1 MSIMDIFKSNDEV
14 IVKVGKSKGP
24 THLSVPITVGDI
36 KNGIVYD
43 ATGYKNEIVL
53 FLRKNKED
61 K

>member
-1 MSIMDIFKSNDEV
+1 MGLLDLFKTDNDIV
-14 IVKVGKSKGP
+14 VHIGKSIGP
-24 THLSVPITVGDI
+24 SRIPVNITVGDI
-36 KNGIVYD
+36 KKGVVYD